1 MMTDHIQTQ
10 VVVIGG
16 GPAGYSAAFRAADLG
31 LQTTIVEHQQN
42 LGGVCL
48 NVGCIPSKA
57 LLHVAKI
64 LEEMKELKNNNIV
77 LSDPQINLEAIRNWK
92 QKVIYKLSR
101 GLSSIAIN
109 RKVPIIQGTGNFSS
123 ANTLEVIAQDGSY
136 TTITF
141 NHAII
146 ATGSSPIKISGVPYH
161 DERIWDSTSAL
172 KLNVVPEKLLIIGG
186 GIIGLEIASIYYS
199 LGSQI
204 EIIEM
209 STQLIP
215 SVDTDIIQLFTR
227 YISKRFK
234 IILESKVTSV
244 TAEKDGIY
252 VTMTGKQ
259 APVDVQRYDAVLIAI
274 GRSPN
279 GGNCRAEKA
288 GVQVDKAGFIP
299 VNNQMRTNVSH
310 IFSVGDVVGQPMLA
324 HKGMHEGHIAAE
336 VIFGKK
342 YYFDPKVIPC
352 IAYTDPEIAWV
363 GVTEKDAKE
372 KNICY
377 EVSTFPWSASGR
389 ALASNC
395 TNGITK
401 LIFDKKTHR
410 VIGGAIIGSNGGELL
425 GEIGLAIEM
434 GCDVA
439 DIALTIHAH
448 PTLHESIGLAAQV
461 FEGSITDILNLKCST
476 KY

>member
-1 MMTDHIQTQ
+1 MTDHIQTQ

>member
-31 LQTTIVEHQQN
+31 FQTTIIEHQKN

-57 LLHVAKI
+57 LLHVVKVLKEI
-64 LEEMKELKNNNIV
+64 KELKNNNIV
-77 LSDPQINLEAIRNWK
+77 ISDPKINLEAMRNWK
-92 QKVIYKLSR
+92 QKVIHKLSR
-101 GLSSIAIN
+101 GLSSVAIK
-109 RKVPIIQGTGNFSS
+109 RKVPIIQGVGKFSS
-123 ANTLEVIAQDGSY
+123 ANTLEVIAQDGSC

-146 ATGSSPIKISGVPYH
+146 ATGSSPIKISGVPYD

-172 KLNVVPEKLLIIGG
+172 ELNSIPERLLIIGG
-186 GIIGLEIASIYYS
+186 GIIGLEIASIYYA
-199 LGSQI
+199 LGSII

-209 STQLIP
+209 SAQLISP
-215 SVDTDIIQLFTR
+215 VDTDVIQFFTR
-227 YISKRFK
+227 HISKQFK
-234 IILESKVTSV
+234 IMLESQVTSV

-259 APVDVQRYDAVLIAI
+259 APIDTQRYDAVLIAV

-279 GGNCRAEKA
+279 GRNCGAEKV
-288 GVQVDKAGFIP
+288 GIQVDKVGFIS
-299 VNNQMRTNVSH
+299 VNNQMRTNIPH

-372 KNICY
+372 KNISY

-434 GCDVA
+434 GCDAA

-448 PTLHESIGLAAQV
+448 PTLHESIGLTAQV

-476 KY
+476 KL